1 MRKNQVNKQVTRYE
15 LPQGGISLL
24 GYIVRRMHKTSWL
37 APVQSYLA
45 QGNSAEALLHVAIYT
60 AISSTSYGEALY
72 QPKFNAEGDEV
83 SERDSVT
90 DAIVTARLDSRSPH
104 YKISYE
110 VELPNRDLF
119 QGQETITG
127 TKIGFRGLGM
137 PAPSRFSF
145 VSGEYTAEL
154 NGVITSELALSL
166 VRQTHI
172 RAYGHIEFSDN
183 DGNTGRL
190 VLDRSGKIM
199 INLNGE
205 EMEYHISRL
214 INPENIVTM

>member
-1 MRKNQVNKQVTRYE
+1 MDNQVARYE

-24 GYIVRRMHKTSWL
+24 GYIVRRMHKTFWL
-37 APVQSYLA
+37 NPIQSYLL
-45 QGNSAEALLHVAIYT
+45 QGESEKTLLHVAIYT
-60 AISSTSYGEALY
+60 AVSSTSYGEAFY
-72 QPKFNAEGDEV
+72 QPNSNNKGDV
-83 SERDSVT
+83 ISERDSVT

-110 VELPNRDLF
+110 VEMPNQDLF
-119 QGQETITG
+119 QGEETITG

-137 PAPSRFSF
+137 PAPSHFSF
-145 VSGEYTAEL
+145 TSGEYTAEL

-166 VRQTHI
+166 VRQTRI

-183 DGNTGRL
+183 YGNTGGL
-190 VLDRSGKIM
+190 VLDRSGKIK

-205 EMEYHISRL
+205 EMEYLMRQL
-214 INPENIVTM
+214 IRSDEFVII